1 MFLRRQS
8 IKKAEC
14 CMNINDVKEWMI
26 IADDDFDSAKILNES
41 VRKHLEVICYLCA
54 QAVEK
59 YLKCY
64 LTYNDIIP
72 QKTHNLVLLIDK
84 CIEIDSV
91 FQEIKMECGFLNR
104 YANEIRY
111 PYRIEVYEEDAVYVI
126 KSVEKIR
133 NIKALREI
141 REELTR
147 RDSE

>member
-1 MFLRRQS
+1 
-8 IKKAEC
+8 
-14 CMNINDVKEWMI
+14 MNINDVKEWMI

-64 LTYNDIIP
+64 LTYNGIIP
-72 QKTHNLVLLIDK
+72 QKTHNLLLLIDK
-84 CIEIDSV
+84 CIEIDSA

-111 PYRIEVYEEDAVYVI
+111 PYRIEVYEEDAMYVI

-133 NIKALREI
+133 TIKALREI
-141 REELTR
+141 REELAR
-147 RDSE
+147 RDNE